1 MDTSIAGLDGLAC
14 AQEAVMHIAAV
25 GMPGMWELLLILAIV
40 LIFFGVGKLPNVLK
54 SMGQGV
60 REFRKASTGE
70 GDDDDKPKPG
80 GKGEVEKNL

>member
-1 MDTSIAGLDGLAC
+1 
-14 AQEAVMHIAAV
+14 MHLAAV

-70 GDDDDKPKPG
+70 GDEDEVDEPKPG